1 MTQAR
6 TQTQTEPKLYT
17 FDEFMEWYPEN
28 SVVRYELHDGVI
40 VEMPKPRGKHS
51 KLTGF
56 LLEELIITIIDV
68 GKRGIWTI
76 PRESIVKPFRDK
88 SGYEPDIIILNEE
101 TIGSEIRWGTES
113 IIQNATSVKLIV
125 EVVSTA
131 VASSRETRPTRCLT
145 NWRDDYYDKLRDYEE
160 MGIPEYWI
168 VEDTALDG
176 FPGLK
181 QVSVD
186 YAALGGR
193 DFIGY
198 PKQPTIFIYELVDGE
213 YVKTMFRGNDL
224 IKSPTFPQLNLT
236 AQQVF
241 DSVL

>member
-1 MTQAR
+1 MTQAQ
-6 TQTQTEPKLYT
+6 TQTQTEPKVYT

-56 LLEELIITIIDV
+56 LLQELIITIIDV

-125 EVVSTA
+125 EVVST
-131 VASSRETRPTRCLT
+131 

-168 VEDTALDG
+168 
-176 FPGLK
+176 
-181 QVSVD
+181 VD

>member
-1 MTQAR
+1 MTQA
-6 TQTQTEPKLYT
+6 QTQTEPKLYT

-56 LLEELIITIIDV
+56 LLQELIITIIDV

-125 EVVSTA
+125 EVVST
-131 VASSRETRPTRCLT
+131 

-168 VEDTALDG
+168 
-176 FPGLK
+176 
-181 QVSVD
+181 VD